1 MKGRNFGIGVAAL
14 NMLVGFALFGSV
26 YILPQYL
33 GQVQRY
39 NAEQIGQVLAWTG
52 LPQLLL
58 IPLVPL
64 LMKRFD
70 VRYIALRRHAAC
82 SPRAAS

>member
-1 MKGRNFGIGVAAL
+1 
-14 NMLVGFALFGSV
+14 MLVGFALFGTI

-33 GQVQRY
+33 GQAQGY
-39 NAEQIGQVLAWTG
+39 NAEQIGAVLAWTG
-52 LPQLLL
+52 LPQLVV
-58 IPLVPL
+58 IPFVPL

-70 VRYIALRRHAAC
+70 VRAIGLSASAF